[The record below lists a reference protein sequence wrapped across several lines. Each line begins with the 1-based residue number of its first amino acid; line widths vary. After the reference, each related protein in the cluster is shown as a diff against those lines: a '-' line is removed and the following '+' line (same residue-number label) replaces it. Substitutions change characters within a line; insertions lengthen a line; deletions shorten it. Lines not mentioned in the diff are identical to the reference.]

1 MRGVQ
6 DPPHSSCGMIQ
17 FTLRRLLLAGPTLL
31 GVTLV
36 VFAMV
41 RLLPGDP
48 AATMAGV
55 HATQEMVERVRRDL
69 GLDQPI
75 HVQYA
80 RFMGGLLRG
89 DLGRSI
95 RTGRPVVSEIWERFI
110 PTLELTAASL
120 LLATVLG
127 VAAGIISASRPYSLF
142 DYGSMM
148 AALVGISVPV
158 FWLGLMLMLLF
169 SVKLGWLPAAGRGTL
184 AHLILPAVTLAANS
198 MALIARFTRSTML
211 EVIRQDYVSTA
222 RAKGLRESTVVVR
235 HAFRNA
241 LIPVITIIGLRFGTL
256 LSGAVLTETVFAWP
270 GVGRLMVDSILARD
284 YPVVQGAV
292 LMVAG
297 SFVLINLVVDLL
309 YAVVNPRVRYG

>member
-1 MRGVQ
+1 MG
-6 DPPHSSCGMIQ
+6 PPPGDHRMIQ
-17 FTLRRLLLAGPTLL
+17 YTIRRLLFAVPTLL
-31 GVTLV
+31 GVTVLV
-36 VFAMV
+36 FGMV

-55 HATQEMVERVRRDL
+55 HATQEMVDRVRRDL

-75 HVQYA
+75 HLQYVQ
-80 RFMGGLLRG
+80 FMAGLVRG

-95 RTGRPVVSEIWERFI
+95 RTGQPVVSEVWQRLL

-120 LLATVLG
+120 LLASVFG
-127 VAAGIISASRPYSLF
+127 IVAGLISASRPYSLF
-142 DYGSMM
+142 DYTSMV
-148 AALVGISVPV
+148 AALVGISAPV

-169 SVKLGWLPAAGRGTL
+169 SVQLGWLPAAGRGTL
-184 AHLILPAVTLAANS
+184 AHLLLPAVTLAANS
-198 MALIARFTRSTML
+198 VALIARFTRSTML
-211 EVIRQDYVSTA
+211 EVMRQDYVSTA
-222 RAKGLRESTVVVR
+222 RAKGLHEYTVVVR

-241 LIPVITIIGLRFGTL
+241 LIPVITIVGLRFGTL

-297 SFVLINLVVDLL
+297 SFVAINLVVDLL
-309 YAVVNPRVRYG
+309 YSVVNPRVQYG